1 MVRHAKVFRAWARD
15 SSSPWRSR
23 RLACLICSI
32 ALLLQTPPGIFGQAS
47 PASQIIFI
55 HAGKLF
61 EAETG
66 RFIDHPTVVISG
78 NRVESVTSGA
88 VQSPSGARTIDLGD
102 ATLFPGFIDVHTH
115 LTISAGGGGYEG
127 LGISTPRAALIG
139 AKNARLTLLAGF
151 TTVRNVGAEGY
162 ADVALR
168 DAINSGDVIGP
179 RMQVSGPP
187 LGITGGHCD
196 NSLLPPEFHYSA
208 EGVADG
214 PEIVMRRVREV
225 IKYGADVVK
234 FCASGGVFSKGD
246 NPLLEQYS
254 PAEMQALIT
263 EAHRLGRKVA
273 THAHSALSIKDAIRA
288 GVDSIEHGIFLDDEG
303 IRLMKEHHTFLVPTS
318 YPLFWFSEHEQ
329 ELHLPSWVQ
338 EKAAIIIPAAKK
350 NMTNAFRGGVRVAL
364 GTDAGVYPHGL
375 NGGEF
380 WSMVELGMTPVQALQ
395 AGTVNA
401 AELMGW
407 SDHIGAIRQGM
418 LADIVAVRGEVKVA
432 IAWAH
437 HDVASC
443 ISKGQRR
450 VGLECGCVEPPL
462 YRVWTCIR
470 IPYQIGA
477 VIAQASAA
485 VVLPCEDGKRLA
497 GLQSENP
504 SQLPTGGERL
514 RGTMRLGKFISETP
528 A

>member
-1 MVRHAKVFRAWARD
+1 MSLKRADRRAVPIAFTLAVICFVHNPLFSQQAK
-15 SSSPWRSR
+15 S
-23 RLACLICSI
+23 
-32 ALLLQTPPGIFGQAS
+32 
-47 PASQIIFI
+47 SQIVVIR
-55 HAGKLF
+55 AGKLF
-61 EAETG
+61 DSVAG
-66 RFIDHPTVVISG
+66 RMVDHPIVVISG
-78 NRVESVTSGA
+78 NKIESVSSGTN
-88 VQSPSGARTIDLGD
+88 PSLPVSAKVIDLGE
-102 ATLFPGFIDVHTH
+102 ATLLPGLIDVHTH
-115 LTISAGGGGYEG
+115 LTLNTGGGGYDR

-168 DAINSGDVIGP
+168 DAINDGDVIGP

-214 PEIVMRRVREV
+214 SEVVAQRVREV

-254 PAEMQALIT
+254 PEEMTTLIS

-273 THAHSALSIKDAIRA
+273 AHAHSAISIKDAVRA

-303 IRLMKEHHTFLVPTS
+303 IRMMQEHHTFLVPTS
-318 YPLFWFSEHEQ
+318 FPLFWFEENAPNM
-329 ELHLPSWVQ
+329 HLPSWVL

-350 NMTNAFRGGVRVAL
+350 NMATAFRSDVRVAL

-380 WSMVELGMTPVQALQ
+380 WSMVQLGLSPVRALQ
-395 AGTVNA
+395 SGTVNA

-407 SDHIGAIRQGM
+407 SDRVGSIRPGM
-418 LADIVAVRGEVKVA
+418 LADLVAVKGNPLV
-432 IAWAH
+432 
-437 HDVASC
+437 DVRLLQAVQFVMKDGVVYKNE
-443 ISKGQRR
+443 ISG
-450 VGLECGCVEPPL
+450 P
-462 YRVWTCIR
+462 
-470 IPYQIGA
+470 
-477 VIAQASAA
+477 AA
-485 VVLPCEDGKRLA
+485 PV
-497 GLQSENP
+497 Q
-504 SQLPTGGERL
+504 
-514 RGTMRLGKFISETP
+514 
-528 A
+528 